1 MATFQQTAGIVATGQ
16 VDQPTLDAVVA
27 RCVTNGQQDY
37 GIYAA
42 ADFFAIPTKAE
53 RADRELQGR
62 RRQPPARTAS
72 RPAAFG

>member
-1 MATFQQTAGIVATGQ
+1 MRWPPFQQGAGLGATGQ

-42 ADFFAIPTKAE
+42 ANFHGINIRDGALTVST
-53 RADRELQGR
+53 GR
-62 RRQPPARTAS
+62 SGGSPST
-72 RPAAFG
+72 GW